1 MTSECDD
8 GAARPIILSAVDKF
22 RGTATSRELGR
33 IIESSISSQDLLGDI
48 QSMSDGGEGFLDVFD
63 GEVVAVEAP
72 GPLLTPV
79 IARVKIVRST
89 SGTLGVVEVS
99 DVVGRDLL
107 PAPSDREALAASS
120 DGVGYLILAAA
131 NHGVDEVLVG
141 CGGTATS
148 DGGLGCYRVLVAAG
162 GLPVPV
168 TAATD
173 VTASFSG
180 ARRYALQKG
189 VSPNDLVVVDERL
202 RKVRAQY
209 LEERS
214 VDVESVERSGAA
226 GGIPGALAALGA
238 RLTSGFDA
246 VTRSVDLATRVT
258 RSSMV
263 VTGEGRFDGG
273 SLEGKVTVGM
283 AELVHDRLPL
293 LVVCGSLDQ
302 AAARTFRQRFTTAML
317 VSLEERFGRER
328 AFGDVLACVDSVVR
342 DELQRHFSS
351 CST

>member
-1 MTSECDD
+1 V
-8 GAARPIILSAVDKF
+8 SAVDKF

-33 IIESSISSQDLLGDI
+33 IIESAITSQGLLGDI
-48 QSMSDGGEGFLDVFD
+48 QSMSDGGEGFLDAFD
-63 GEVVAVEAP
+63 GEVVTVEAP

-79 IARVKIVRST
+79 SARVKLVRST
-89 SGTLGVVEVS
+89 SGTLGIVEVS

-107 PAPSDREALAASS
+107 PAPSEREALAASS

-131 NHGVDEVLVG
+131 NHGADEVLIG

-173 VTASFSG
+173 VTANFSG
-180 ARRYALQKG
+180 VRRYAVQKG

-202 RKVRAQY
+202 RKARAQY

-214 VDVESVERSGAA
+214 VDVEIIERSGAA

-238 RLTSGFDA
+238 RLTSGVDA
-246 VTRSVDLATRVT
+246 VARSVDLATRVA

-263 VTGEGRFDGG
+263 VTGEGRFDDG
-273 SLEGKVTVGM
+273 SLEGKVTVGV
-283 AELVHDRLPL
+283 AEMVRDRLPL
-293 LVVCGSLDQ
+293 LVVCGSLDE
-302 AAARTFRQRFTTAML
+302 AAARTFRQRFTTASL
-317 VSLEERFGRER
+317 VSLEERFGKER
-328 AFGDVLACVDSVVR
+328 SFGDVLACVDSVVR
-342 DELQRHFSS
+342 NELRRHFVSW
-351 CST
+351 ST